1 MSPPYVKIGAARAS
15 SFLYRPVLFRFV
27 LFCPVLFCLIL
38 LGLVGPCWGQSPQ
51 DAPSGQDADSRAS
64 LETFSRVYQVVEAH
78 YADPVDPDAAILDGA
93 VRGMLSALD
102 PFSAFFDPE
111 QFRQLQEQQ
120 TGKVRGFGSILYV
133 QSGKLVVLQTLEDSP
148 SRRAGLGPGDEIV
161 EINGRRVANLPLP
174 DLVQLLRGA
183 RNARVA
189 LEVVP
194 SGQILASEFILYPA
208 EISPPSVDS
217 AFLLEPGVAYVRVKN
232 FDIRTPQQLRAK
244 LHDLGS
250 ASLKGL
256 VLDLRGNRGG
266 VLEAGVEVASL
277 FLTAGESIV
286 RLRGRTLEEQTF
298 SAPVPNPSYDIPLA
312 VLIDRQTASAAEIV
326 AGALQDHDRAVL
338 VGQPSFGKAAVQSV
352 LPLSDGMGIALT
364 TAEYLTPVGR
374 SIQRPFP
381 TYTSAAKKTPAKIKG
396 EGGIFR
402 SDRGRP
408 LTVKGETGGGI
419 QPDVR
424 AAAPRLDPWTRFL
437 DQSTTF
443 VNFAQHY
450 LQNWDVG
457 GEEFE
462 IPAEGMERF
471 QAFLMGVGI
480 KIPLGSW
487 ETNQAYMKMRI
498 KSELFNLTLGLEK
511 GDEVLLR
518 ADPVVRKAQEL
529 LPKVGEIL
537 RAPSP

>member
-1 MSPPYVKIGAARAS
+1 MSPRYVKISAARAC
-15 SFLYRPVLFRFV
+15 SFLYRPVLSRFV
-27 LFCPVLFCLIL
+27 LFCPVLFWLALI
-38 LGLVGPCWGQSPQ
+38 GLVLPCSGQSPQ

-64 LETFSRVYQVVEAH
+64 LEKFSRVYQVVEAH

-133 QSGKLVVLQTLEDSP
+133 QSGKLVILQTLEDSP

-194 SGQILASEFILYPA
+194 SGHILASEFILYPA
-208 EISPPSVDS
+208 EVSPPSVDS
-217 AFLLEPGVAYVRVKN
+217 AFLLEPGIAYVRVKN

-374 SIQRPFP
+374 SIQRSFP
-381 TYTSAAKKTPAKIKG
+381 TYPIKRAAEK
-396 EGGIFR
+396 IFR

-408 LTVKGETGGGI
+408 LTSQGETGGI
-419 QPDVR
+419 RPDVP
-424 AAAPRLDPWTRFL
+424 AAAPQLDPWTRFL
-437 DQSTTF
+437 DQSTAF

-511 GDEVLLR
+511 GDEVLVR

>member
-1 MSPPYVKIGAARAS
+1 MSPRYVKIGAARAC
-15 SFLYRPVLFRFV
+15 SFLYRPVLSRFV

-93 VRGMLSALD
+93 VRGMLWALD

-133 QSGKLVVLQTLEDSP
+133 QSGKLVVLQTLESSP

-183 RNARVA
+183 RDARVA

-208 EISPPSVDS
+208 EVSPPSVDS

-286 RLRGRTLEEQTF
+286 RLRGRTLAEQTF

-374 SIQRPFP
+374 SIQRSFP
-381 TYTSAAKKTPAKIKG
+381 TYPIKG
-396 EGGIFR
+396 AVEKIFR

-408 LTVKGETGGGI
+408 LTGQGETGGGI
-419 QPDVR
+419 QPDVP
-424 AAAPRLDPWTRFL
+424 AAAPQLDPWTRFL
-437 DQSTTF
+437 EQSTAF

-457 GEEFE
+457 GEDFE
-462 IPAEGMERF
+462 IPTEGMERF
-471 QAFLMGVGI
+471 QAFLIGVGI

-511 GDEVLLR
+511 GGEVLAR